1 MTASIHRSPDWATQA
16 STTSMQAE
24 RAAHT
29 PGPWV
34 VSPFRAQV
42 ICDMF
47 GRDGDFL
54 PVAQMLWPT
63 TERTEAETY
72 ANGHLIAAAP
82 ELLDAL
88 EQLCSNAEVCRFLI
102 DTGEDEAKAI
112 VASALFDTIRQ
123 ARAAIAKARGES

>member
-1 MTASIHRSPDWATQA
+1 MIASVTAAPHVALAIHWLSSKHWRLDMANP
-16 STTSMQAE
+16 
-24 RAAHT
+24 T

-42 ICDMF
+42 ICDKF

-82 ELLDAL
+82 DLLEVLLLLD
-88 EQLCSNAEVCRFLI
+88 RHGH
-102 DTGEDEAKAI
+102 TEA
-112 VASALFDTIRQ
+112 VWQQ
-123 ARAAIAKARGES
+123 ARAAIAKARGEA

>member
-1 MTASIHRSPDWATQA
+1 
-16 STTSMQAE
+16 MQAE

-42 ICDMF
+42 VCDKF

-82 ELLDAL
+82 ELLEVAPDAL
-88 EQLCSNAEVCRFLI
+88 DFLDQYAELI
-102 DTGEDEAKAI
+102 RSVPADDLERHPYLPAVEDTVDR
-112 VASALFDTIRQ
+112 L
-123 ARAAIAKARGES
+123 RAAIAKARGEA